1 MLTIFFD
8 GRCPLCSLEMQKLK
22 LYDTEG
28 LIKLEDLHQEDFE
41 LNFPYVDKSKAM
53 QILHGYYQGKILLG
67 LDVTHRAW
75 TLVGKGKLVAP
86 LQFPVVKQ
94 VAHVGYLLLAK
105 YRHPISNCLYK
116 RFGIGIKPCEDGVCF
131 NKT

>member
-8 GRCPLCSLEMQKLK
+8 GRCPLCTLEMQKLK
-22 LYDTEG
+22 LYDSEG
-28 LIKLEDLHQEDFE
+28 LIELEDLHQETFQ
-41 LNFPYVDKSKAM
+41 LHFPNIDKDKAM
-53 QILHGYYQGKILLG
+53 QILHGHYQGKVLLG

-86 LQFPVVKQ
+86 LQFPGIKQ

-105 YRHPISNCLYK
+105 YRQPISRCLYK
-116 RFGIGIKPCEDGVCF
+116 RFGLGIKPCEDDICYK
-131 NKT
+131 KT